1 MYQCDIMQ
9 PINIQD
15 SAKQELEA
23 GFALRNTDDLQW
35 PVLLSVPHA
44 GREYPSVL
52 YDQLRLPP
60 SSLVRLE
67 DRYADYLSRD
77 AIAAGIPTIVAL
89 RPRAWIDL
97 NRDTRDMD
105 QDMLVPADRDRNI
118 MQSAKARCGLGLVPR
133 RLSGEGEIWRR
144 HFTAAEISERVDSYH
159 QPYHQQVAT
168 ILNRIYAQFGGAILL
183 DLHSMPPLD
192 HSYGVP
198 SASFVIGDVFGKSAS
213 SRVSEIV
220 TAHIKQA
227 GFRSALNHPYSGDY
241 ILRTHGAVSRN
252 IHAVQL
258 EVDRALYLDPDLQ
271 QPGSGLGPIT
281 RLVADICN
289 GLARDGVQSC
299 LLDAAE

>member
-1 MYQCDIMQ
+1 MQ
-9 PINIQD
+9 PIDLQD
-15 SAKQELEA
+15 SAKKELVA
-23 GFALRNTDDLQW
+23 GFALRNTGDLQW

-44 GREYPSVL
+44 GREYPSAL

-97 NRDTRDMD
+97 NRDARDMD
-105 QDMLVPADRDRNI
+105 QDMLVPADRDRNVTLGV
-118 MQSAKARCGLGLVPR
+118 KARGGLGLVPR
-133 RLSGEGEIWRR
+133 RLSGEGDIWRR
-144 HFTAAEISERVDSYH
+144 LFTSAEISERVDGYH
-159 QPYHQQVAT
+159 RPYHQQVSA
-168 ILNRIYAQFGGAILL
+168 LLDRIYARFGGAILL

-192 HSYGVP
+192 RSNGKP
-198 SASFVIGDVFGKSAS
+198 AASFVVGDVFGKSAS
-213 SRVSEIV
+213 SRVTEIV
-220 TAHIKQA
+220 STHIKQA

-241 ILRTHGAVSRN
+241 ILRTHGAVAQN

-271 QPGSGLGPIT
+271 QPGAGLASIT

-289 GLARDGVQSC
+289 GLARDGLQSH